1 MTIKQKA
8 KMLKKDA
15 GFYEVSNDFEKN

>member
-8 KMLKKDA
+8 QMLKKDA